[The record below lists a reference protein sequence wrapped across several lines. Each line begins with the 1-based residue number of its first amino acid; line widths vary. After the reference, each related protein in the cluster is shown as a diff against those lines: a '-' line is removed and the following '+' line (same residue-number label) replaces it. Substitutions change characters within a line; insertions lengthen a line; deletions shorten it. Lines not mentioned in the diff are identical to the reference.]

1 MLDEFLHKQLRLP
14 YNLRAK
20 TLRKV
25 ENPRAVV
32 IFVHGI
38 ASSVEMW
45 TQAEQFVKGDYNVF
59 AVDLLGHGQSP
70 KPDWSGAQNL
80 QTQARALH
88 LSILKLKKLGLPLF
102 LIGHSMGSL
111 VVAEYLKK
119 NPRSVNGACLL
130 SPPIYSPD
138 EAKDSL
144 QESALKRNYQ
154 KIIKNPENS
163 IKFVNGVISAGMVSV
178 DKFNSQAEFEPI
190 RQALDEAILNQDTFN
205 VLARAEETPIKIIYG
220 AFDPVVIGANIRKLG
235 RMNPW
240 IRTTR
245 VLASHDP
252 TKEMLTIVSRDIKL
266 LLKEKKWAKKLF

>member
-1 MLDEFLHKQLRLP
+1 MLDEFLHKQLRMP
-14 YNLRAK
+14 YNLHAK

-45 TQAEQFVKGDYNVF
+45 DQLEQFVKGDYNIF
-59 AVDLLGHGQSP
+59 AVDLLGHGSSP

-88 LSILKLKKLGLPLF
+88 FSILKLKKLGLPLF
-102 LIGHSMGSL
+102 LVGHSMGSL

-119 NPRSVNGACLL
+119 NPRSVNGAFLL
-130 SPPIYSPD
+130 SPPIYSPE
-138 EAKDSL
+138 EAKDSF
-144 QESALKRNYQ
+144 QELVLRRNYE

-163 IKFVNGVISAGMVSV
+163 LKFVNGVISTGLVSV
-178 DKFNSQAEFEPI
+178 EKFNSQADFQPI
-190 RQALDEAILNQDTFN
+190 RQALKEAILQQDTFN
-205 VLARAEETPIKIIYG
+205 VLARAEETPIRMVYG

-266 LLKEKKWAKKLF
+266 LLKEKK